1 MPLRSIGLRAYQS
14 AQTVASR
21 RWASTLGASK
31 SRDRLSILGNSSITK
46 QDTLSRI
53 AAWQGAAE
61 KNGVV
66 SQPTNAAAILV
77 SRDLSRWL
85 DDSEFMSALISS
97 LRLGNSETSQAD
109 VSILSAAVD
118 SLCPPSLHGAPSSGL
133 SILQGEQDAILPG
146 LWQKDSGA
154 TSSSFMQRSE
164 DARPSISMRLNP
176 FLGDFRAVDATLPL
190 ANTVFQNARPFTL
203 IATKWKR
210 ESATSTVSRLVDTL
224 EKETQNIVA
233 SAGSIQSHANISV
246 PIFPLT
252 SPRRIASGLGNIVR
266 QVEVD
271 GAPVPASEELET
283 AMHTLIDTRARLL
296 PEAGPTSNR
305 TWALV
310 VPEDSA
316 SLEFLKGLSTSVDES
331 GVKNEKERAET
342 FARHFSNI
350 LAEGGRLHRVLSGG
364 GGWGAK
370 RGLLSL
376 DPQTTYSS
384 SGSEDLETFM
394 AAFGGET
401 TPNSVVS
408 PGSYIQFLVEPLQ
421 PSPSQETQRLPS
433 LLLGT
438 TPSNTVEMGKGEHNS
453 GKQPHSLVEG
463 HFGALSNSGIYLNLA
478 SNSNGGNHPGHILTK
493 VDAPNSYFILPE
505 SFGISRSSQGVH
517 DNTHSAMS
525 FGYSVGDLIA
535 GANMTHELIRIMS
548 GTSGASIEYQ
558 EAMAELCAMQD
569 AFIQISRMHR
579 MSDVR
584 LFPQATINA
593 IQWTLSASFKRTKI
607 YNKAIDRGEACG
619 VGGSWRK
626 MGWAL
631 FKEHELKELRDSLH
645 TRLASFQNRY
655 CIPPASEEHHKPTR
669 ERLTFD
675 TARDVPF
682 GLNRYSCGL
691 GSSPRGRALC
701 GAKTDSTQV
710 LHKQQASLDDALWEK
725 KVDLPTITVRIEACQ

>member
-1 MPLRSIGLRAYQS
+1 MFRVVLTSEMSLRSIGLRAYPS
-14 AQTVASR
+14 AQTIASR

-31 SRDRLSILGNSSITK
+31 SRDRLSILGNGSLTK

-66 SQPTNAAAILV
+66 SQPTNSAAILV
-77 SRDLSRWL
+77 SRDISRWL
-85 DDSEFMSALISS
+85 DDSEFMAALISS
-97 LRLGNSETSQAD
+97 LRLCSSETSQAD
-109 VSILSAAVD
+109 VNILCAAVD
-118 SLCPPSLHGAPSSGL
+118 SLCPQSLHDTPSSGL
-133 SILQGEQDAILPG
+133 SILQGYQDAILPG
-146 LWQKDSGA
+146 LWQQDSGA

-190 ANTVFQNARPFTL
+190 ANTVFQNGRPFTL
-203 IATKWKR
+203 IASKWKH
-210 ESATSTVSRLVDTL
+210 ESATSTVPRLVDAL
-224 EKETQNIVA
+224 EKETQHIVA

-266 QVEVD
+266 QIDVD
-271 GAPVPASEELET
+271 GSPVPASEELET
-283 AMHTLIDTRARLL
+283 AMHVLIDTRARLL

-310 VPEDSA
+310 IPEDCA
-316 SLEFLKGLSTSVDES
+316 SLEFLKGLSTSVDEA
-331 GVKNEKERAET
+331 GVKNEQKRAET

-421 PSPSQETQRLPS
+421 PSPSPETQRLPS

-438 TPSNTVEMGKGEHNS
+438 TPSSTAEMGEGGHAS
-453 GKQPHSLVEG
+453 DKQPLSLVEG
-463 HFGALSNSGIYLNLA
+463 HFGALSSSGIYLNLA
-478 SNSNGGNHPGHILTK
+478 SSSSGGGHPGHILTK
-493 VDAPNSYFILPE
+493 VDAPNSYLWE
-505 SFGISRSSQGVH
+505 
-517 DNTHSAMS
+517 
-525 FGYSVGDLIA
+525 
-535 GANMTHELIRIMS
+535 
-548 GTSGASIEYQ
+548 
-558 EAMAELCAMQD
+558 
-569 AFIQISRMHR
+569 
-579 MSDVR
+579 
-584 LFPQATINA
+584 
-593 IQWTLSASFKRTKI
+593 
-607 YNKAIDRGEACG
+607 
-619 VGGSWRK
+619 
-626 MGWAL
+626 
-631 FKEHELKELRDSLH
+631 
-645 TRLASFQNRY
+645 
-655 CIPPASEEHHKPTR
+655 
-669 ERLTFD
+669 
-675 TARDVPF
+675 
-682 GLNRYSCGL
+682 
-691 GSSPRGRALC
+691 GSSR
-701 GAKTDSTQV
+701 
-710 LHKQQASLDDALWEK
+710 W
-725 KVDLPTITVRIEACQ
+725 I